1 MKRRYA
7 RFTRYLAQ
15 APWVAEGGKEGL
27 DVPKGHAVHHM
38 LAFVFLWGAIDNA
51 RLNNFEHDH
60 TTWVKKAV
68 RRTRMHLKTMIH
80 ELEGATDRIM
90 AARYVKGLAA
100 EWVSDWNV
108 GCMVSLILTSK
119 LLILVSI
126 FLRQMGP
133 MEKNAPP
140 QTTKII
146 CGA

>member
-1 MKRRYA
+1 
-7 RFTRYLAQ
+7 
-15 APWVAEGGKEGL
+15 
-27 DVPKGHAVHHM
+27 VPKGHAVHHM

-108 GCMVSLILTSK
+108 GCMVSLILKSK

-133 MEKNAPP
+133 MKKNAPP

>member
-1 MKRRYA
+1 
-7 RFTRYLAQ
+7 
-15 APWVAEGGKEGL
+15 
-27 DVPKGHAVHHM
+27 M

-60 TTWVKKAV
+60 TLFVKTAV
-68 RRTRMHLKTMIH
+68 KRTRMHLKSMLR

-90 AARYVKGLAA
+90 AVRYVRGLAA

-108 GCMVSLILTSK
+108 GCMVSLMLTSEP
-119 LLILVSI
+119 LILVSI

-133 MEKNAPP
+133 MKKNAPP